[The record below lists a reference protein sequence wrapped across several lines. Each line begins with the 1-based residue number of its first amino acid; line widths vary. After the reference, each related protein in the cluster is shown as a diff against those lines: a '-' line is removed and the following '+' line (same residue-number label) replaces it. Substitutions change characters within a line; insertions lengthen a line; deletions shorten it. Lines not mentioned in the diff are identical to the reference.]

1 MDDEGGFSFDDIEED
16 TAVAP
21 ASAAAPAADTVSAAA
36 AVVGSTVVEEASAE
50 DHLPPP
56 EDDGYRKPLVLYKHW
71 VRYVLGTINF
81 LRRFLINSKI
91 SDQSFCNTIICMITD
106 TIIMM
111 MLLITWIKDK
121 RDSIVKFLERN
132 HGQNVF

>member
-21 ASAAAPAADTVSAAA
+21 ASAAPAESAVSAAPAAD
-36 AVVGSTVVEEASAE
+36 GGNVVEEASAE

-71 VRYVLGTINF
+71 VRYVFHFNF
-81 LRRFLINSKI
+81 IF
-91 SDQSFCNTIICMITD
+91 F
-106 TIIMM
+106 
-111 MLLITWIKDK
+111 
-121 RDSIVKFLERN
+121 IVLN
-132 HGQNVF
+132 N

>member
-21 ASAAAPAADTVSAAA
+21 VSAAPAAESAAPAADS
-36 AVVGSTVVEEASAE
+36 SNVVEEASAE

-71 VRYVLGTINF
+71 VRYVF
-81 LRRFLINSKI
+81 LFSFLIFFIN
-91 SDQSFCNTIICMITD
+91 
-106 TIIMM
+106 
-111 MLLITWIKDK
+111 
-121 RDSIVKFLERN
+121 
-132 HGQNVF
+132 

>member
-21 ASAAAPAADTVSAAA
+21 ASAAPAAESVSAAA
-36 AVVGSTVVEEASAE
+36 APVADGSFVVEEASAE

-71 VRYVLGTINF
+71 VRYEFLFFFINYF
-81 LRRFLINSKI
+81 F
-91 SDQSFCNTIICMITD
+91 
-106 TIIMM
+106 
-111 MLLITWIKDK
+111 
-121 RDSIVKFLERN
+121 
-132 HGQNVF
+132 